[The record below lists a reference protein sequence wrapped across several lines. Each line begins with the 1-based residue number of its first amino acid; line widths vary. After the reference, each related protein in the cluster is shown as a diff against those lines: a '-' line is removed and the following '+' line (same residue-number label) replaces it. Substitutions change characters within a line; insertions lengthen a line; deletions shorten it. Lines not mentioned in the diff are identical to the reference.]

1 MAHARKA
8 RQIVEGDR
16 LLEESM
22 STLVVGA
29 TGFLGS
35 KICARLR
42 GAGSVT
48 RGLVRETSQRGRVEE
63 LEKLGVELHTGDLKS
78 PGTLEPA
85 LQGVK
90 TVISTA
96 SCTLSRVEGDTIES
110 VDLRGH
116 LDLIDAAKRAGVEQF
131 VFVSFHKHPLEFPLQ
146 AAKSA
151 VEDQLIKSGI
161 SYTIFQ
167 PVDFAEI
174 WLSPML
180 GFDLMG
186 GNVRVLGDGT
196 AKTTWI
202 SVDDVATFV
211 AGAVSNPK
219 ARDRIFP
226 LGGPEQLSQLDVVEL
241 FRKVSGRNVQ
251 VQYQPEAD
259 LRTAFEAASDP
270 LARSFAAITLA
281 TAIGQIASSAAALD
295 AIPVKLKRVHEFL
308 QTLLDQPAP

>member
-1 MAHARKA
+1 
-8 RQIVEGDR
+8 
-16 LLEESM
+16 M

-42 GAGSVT
+42 GAGHVT
-48 RGLVRETSQRGRVEE
+48 RALVRETSQRDRVEE
-63 LEKLGVELHTGDLKS
+63 LEKLGVELRTGDLKS

-85 LQGVK
+85 LQGVR

-96 SCTLSRVEGDTIES
+96 SSTLSRVDGDTIES
-110 VDLRGH
+110 VDLRGQ
-116 LDLIDAAKRAGVEQF
+116 LALIDAAKRAQIEQL

-151 VEDQLIKSGI
+151 VENQLISSGI

-167 PVDFAEI
+167 PVDFAEV
-174 WLSPML
+174 WLSPIV

-186 GNVRVLGDGT
+186 ANVRVLGDGT

-202 SVDDVATFV
+202 SIDDVATFV

-241 FRKVSGRNVQ
+241 FRSASGRSVQ
-251 VQYQPEAD
+251 LQYQPEAD

-270 LARSFAAITLA
+270 LARSFAALMLA
-281 TAIGQIASSAAALD
+281 TAIGQIASSEAALE
-295 AIPVKLKRVHEFL
+295 AIPVKLKQVNEYL
-308 QTLLDQPAP
+308 QLLLKQSP

>member
-1 MAHARKA
+1 
-8 RQIVEGDR
+8 
-16 LLEESM
+16 M

-29 TGFLGS
+29 TGVLGS

-48 RGLVRETSQRGRVEE
+48 RALVRETSQRERVEE
-63 LEKLGVELHTGDLKS
+63 LQKLGVELCTGDLKS
-78 PGTLEPA
+78 PATLEPA

-96 SCTLSRVEGDTIES
+96 SSTLSRVDGDSIDS
-110 VDLRGH
+110 VDLRGQ
-116 LDLIDAAKRAGVEQF
+116 LGLIEAAKRAHVEHF
-131 VFVSFHKHPLEFPLQ
+131 VFVSFPESPLEFPLQ
-146 AAKSA
+146 TAKRA
-151 VEDQLIKSGI
+151 VENQLISSGI

-167 PVDFAEI
+167 PVDFPET
-174 WLSPML
+174 WLSPIV

-186 GNVRVLGDGT
+186 GTVRVLGDGT

-241 FRKVSGRNVQ
+241 FRKASGRSVQ
-251 VQYQPEAD
+251 VQFQPEAD

-270 LARSFAAITLA
+270 LARSFAALMLS
-281 TAIGQIASSAAALD
+281 TAIGQTASSAEALD
-295 AIPVKLKRVHEFL
+295 AIPVKLKQVRDFL
-308 QTLLDQPAP
+308 QLLLEQSAP